1 MINKILIYTSKSYN
15 PYENLAA
22 EKVLFDNVKNDET
35 ILYLW
40 QNKNTV
46 VIGKNQNAYAECP
59 TELLKKDGIFLARR
73 LSGGGAV
80 FHDMGNLNFTFIA
93 ASENYSLQKNIEVI
107 SLACKK
113 AGIDTE
119 ISGRNDILADGRKF
133 SGNAFYNSNGKSYHH
148 GTLLID
154 ADMEK
159 MQSYLSPSK
168 AKLEAKGVKSV
179 RSRVINL
186 KEINPLLSCDM
197 MKVYMAEAFNE
208 VYSIEA
214 AHIDDIDTLAV
225 ESLRQKYSDWDYLYG
240 AQPPFTFSFEERFE
254 WGSVDLKINVEKGRI
269 KEIKAYTDAMDCC
282 FSEKI
287 EKNLADCRFEIGAIN
302 EALKKE
308 MDPQIAEDIIKLFEN
323 ALR

>member
-1 MINKILIYTSKSYN
+1 MINKLLIYTSQNYN
-15 PYENLAA
+15 PYENLAV
-22 EKVLFDNVKNDET
+22 EKVLFDIVKNDET

-59 TELLKKDGIFLARR
+59 TELLKKDGIHLARR

-93 ASENYSLQKNIEVI
+93 CAENYSLEKNIEVL

-119 ISGRNDILADGRKF
+119 ISGRNDILAGGRKF

-154 ADMEK
+154 ADMQK

-186 KEINPLLSCDM
+186 KEINPHLNCDM

-208 VYSIEA
+208 VYGIEA
-214 AHIDDIDTLAV
+214 AHIDNIDTLAV
-225 ESLRQKYSDWDYLYG
+225 ESLKQKFSDWDYLYG
-240 AQPPFTFSFEERFE
+240 TQPPFSFSFSQRFE
-254 WGSVDLKINVEKGRI
+254 WGSVDIKINIEKGRI

-287 EKNLADCRFEIGAIN
+287 EKSLADCRFEIGAIN
-302 EALKKE
+302 EAVKKE
-308 MDPQIAEDIIKLFEN
+308 IDTQIAEDIIRLFEN